1 MIAQENTLIQKS
13 DADRQPST
21 VNRQPSNPL
30 YPIFI
35 KLHKIEVLIV
45 GAGEVGLEK
54 LSFMLKSSPEANV
67 TVVATWAKDEVAI
80 LIAKHP
86 SVTFVQKAYEPT
98 DVIGKNL
105 VIAATCFEELNREI
119 RGDAKALGILVNVAD
134 TPDLCDFYLGGIV
147 TKGDLKIAISTNGK
161 SPTFAKRM
169 RQLFEQVLPDDIP
182 QILNNLR
189 TIRDGLKDD
198 FEYKVQKMNEITK
211 DLL

>member
-1 MIAQENTLIQKS
+1 MIVQENTLTRENDLQ
-13 DADRQPST
+13 
-21 VNRQPSNPL
+21 NRFTSQQNPL

-54 LSFMLKSSPEANV
+54 LGFMLKSSPDANV
-67 TVVATWAKDEVAI
+67 TVVATWAKPEVAE
-80 LIAKHP
+80 LIAQHS
-86 SVTFVQKAYEPT
+86 SVTFIQKAYEPT

-105 VIAATCFEELNREI
+105 IIAATCFEELNREV
-119 RGDAKALGILVNVAD
+119 RSDGKALGILVNVAD

-147 TKGDLKIAISTNGK
+147 TKGNLKIAISTNGK

-169 RQLFEQVLPDDIP
+169 RQLFEEVLPDDIP

-198 FEYKVQKMNEITK
+198 FEYKVKRMNEITK
-211 DLL
+211 SLL

>member
-1 MIAQENTLIQKS
+1 MIGQENILTRENDLQ
-13 DADRQPST
+13 
-21 VNRQPSNPL
+21 NRSRSSQNPL

-54 LSFMLKSSPEANV
+54 LGFMLKSSPEANV
-67 TVVATWAKDEVAI
+67 TVVATWAKDEVAE

-86 SVTFVQKAYEPT
+86 SVTFVQKAYEST

-105 VIAATCFEELNREI
+105 VIAATCFEELNREV
-119 RGDAKALGILVNVAD
+119 RADAKALGILVNVAD

-169 RQLFEQVLPDDIP
+169 RQLFEEVLPDGIP
-182 QILNNLR
+182 EILNNLR

-198 FEYKVQKMNEITK
+198 FEYKVQRMNEITK

>member
-1 MIAQENTLIQKS
+1 MTAI
-13 DADRQPST
+13 
-21 VNRQPSNPL
+21 VNDTHAELEARVTQNPL
-30 YPIFI
+30 YPIFL

-54 LSFMLKSSPEANV
+54 LGFMLKSSPDANV
-67 TVVATWAKDEVAI
+67 TVVATWAKDEVAE
-80 LIAKHP
+80 LIAQHP

-105 VIAATCFEELNREI
+105 IIAATCFEELNREV
-119 RGDAKALGILVNVAD
+119 RSDGKALGILVNVAD
-134 TPDLCDFYLGGIV
+134 TPALCDFYLGGIV

-169 RQLFEQVLPDDIP
+169 RQLFEEILPDDIP

-198 FEYKVQKMNEITK
+198 FEYKVQRMNEITRSLV
-211 DLL
+211 D

>member
-1 MIAQENTLIQKS
+1 MIAQENTLTQEN
-13 DADRQPST
+13 DLQNRST
-21 VNRQPSNPL
+21 LQQNPL

-67 TVVATWAKDEVAI
+67 TVVATWAKDEVAA
-80 LIAKHP
+80 LIARHP
-86 SVTFVQKAYEPT
+86 SVNFVQKAYEST

-105 VIAATCFEELNREI
+105 IIAATCFEELNREI
-119 RGDAKALGILVNVAD
+119 RDDAKALGILVNVAD

-169 RQLFEQVLPDDIP
+169 RQLFEEVLPDDIP

-198 FEYKVQKMNEITK
+198 FEYKVQRMNEITR
-211 DLL
+211 DLVS